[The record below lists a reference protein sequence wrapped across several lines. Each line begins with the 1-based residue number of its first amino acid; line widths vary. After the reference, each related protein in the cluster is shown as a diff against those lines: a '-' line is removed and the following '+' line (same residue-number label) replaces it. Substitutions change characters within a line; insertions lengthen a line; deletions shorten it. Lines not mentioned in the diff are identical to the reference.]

1 MVAEVVSGCTPR
13 SVTAVSRTGTGAP
26 RRRRVSRRAETST
39 LVVAAAVPEGCGV
52 ASSQREWLMAVE
64 RAVDRESWYDSRRR
78 SVLLWAREV
87 ASHVDIS
94 SMTTRY
100 TTSDVLRATGRR
112 SSTTMK
118 SYRRWAESRGLLAE
132 VAPGRSGVWAPAS
145 TNASTRPDGTV
156 VVSNDAAVRVLLIP
170 LSEAEEIRSLAACG
184 GKLPPSPCMGR
195 NRSPR
200 AHAKGSINNF
210 EPLRGTETHRLAA
223 VRPGQWLPANRWRP
237 WWKRA
242 VTKSKD
248 EAVVASA
255 RLLAEDVPTL
265 RSTTDRWVA
274 HVIRPFVAAGWT
286 VADLQEAIDQRP
298 DGRSWTYDLREVRR
312 AEYWLKYRLDAWID
326 HGTVLPSARQKR
338 AAEHKRV
345 MLRRERAIAQAEA
358 ERRRIDSI
366 PRSRLLAG
374 RLKARRALLDVADSR
389 RRPAAQ
395 KAVDELTAEL
405 EATLAAESAAREFL
419 TESLHD
425 IRTAPSHETSTP

>member
-26 RRRRVSRRAETST
+26 RRRRVSRRAETSA

-52 ASSQREWLMAVE
+52 ASSQREWLIAVE

-118 SYRRWAESRGLLAE
+118 AYRRWAESRGLLAE
-132 VAPGRSGVWAPAS
+132 VAPGRSGMWAPAS

-170 LSEAEEIRSLAACG
+170 LSEVEEIRSLVACG

-200 AHAKGSINNF
+200 AHAKGSINHLK
-210 EPLRGTETHRLAA
+210 PLRGTETNRLAA

-242 VTKSKD
+242 ITKSKD
-248 EAVVASA
+248 ETTVASA

-286 VADLQEAIDQRP
+286 VADLQEAIDRRP
-298 DGRSWTYDLREVRR
+298 DGHSWTYDLRKVRR

-338 AAEHKRV
+338 AAEHERV
-345 MLRRERAIAQAEA
+345 MLRREWAIAQAEA
-358 ERRRIDSI
+358 ERCRIDSI

-395 KAVDELTAEL
+395 KAVDELAVEL
-405 EATLAAESAAREFL
+405 EATLAAESAARESPA
-419 TESLHD
+419 ESLRD
-425 IRTAPSHETSTP
+425 ISKSPSHETSTP

>member
-1 MVAEVVSGCTPR
+1 M
-13 SVTAVSRTGTGAP
+13 
-26 RRRRVSRRAETST
+26 
-39 LVVAAAVPEGCGV
+39 
-52 ASSQREWLMAVE
+52 
-64 RAVDRESWYDSRRR
+64 
-78 SVLLWAREV
+78 
-87 ASHVDIS
+87 
-94 SMTTRY
+94 
-100 TTSDVLRATGRR
+100 
-112 SSTTMK
+112 
-118 SYRRWAESRGLLAE
+118 
-132 VAPGRSGVWAPAS
+132 
-145 TNASTRPDGTV
+145 
-156 VVSNDAAVRVLLIP
+156 
-170 LSEAEEIRSLAACG
+170 
-184 GKLPPSPCMGR
+184 
-195 NRSPR
+195 
-200 AHAKGSINNF
+200 
-210 EPLRGTETHRLAA
+210 
-223 VRPGQWLPANRWRP
+223 
-237 WWKRA
+237 
-242 VTKSKD
+242 
-248 EAVVASA
+248 VASA

-298 DGRSWTYDLREVRR
+298 DGHSWTYDLREVRR

-395 KAVDELTAEL
+395 KAVDELAAEL

-425 IRTAPSHETSTP
+425 IITATSHETSTP